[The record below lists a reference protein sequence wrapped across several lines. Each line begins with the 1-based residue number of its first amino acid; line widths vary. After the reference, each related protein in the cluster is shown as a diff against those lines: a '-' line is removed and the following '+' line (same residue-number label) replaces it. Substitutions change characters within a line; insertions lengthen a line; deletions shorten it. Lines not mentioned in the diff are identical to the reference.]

1 MTGETWEAVV
11 GAGALAAVQ
20 PIPGVDAVV
29 DAIVAITVVVAATGS
44 LSGDSVRGAH
54 AKSDEKTSA
63 TATTTPCSDCDPP
76 DEPDN
81 PKKKREI
88 SRQKQDGHIKGTPQ
102 NENRV
107 RQGKPTSTFDASK
120 DEADQLTQEAAEKG
134 NPVPGRPGVKDWN
147 AGRRI
152 GTGPNGGGQDVVR
165 VHEDSLGRIHGH
177 PAGPEN

>member
-1 MTGETWEAVV
+1 MSGALIGAEAGGEIGSFAGPV
-11 GAGALAAVQ
+11 GALAGIVIGGLIGLGATVLAAKAVTNANDKAEE
-20 PIPGVDAVV
+20 GLK
-29 DAIVAITVVVAATGS
+29 G
-44 LSGDSVRGAH
+44 
-54 AKSDEKTSA
+54 
-63 TATTTPCSDCDPP
+63 TTTPCSDCQSP
-76 DEPDN
+76 DGPDN
-81 PKKKREI
+81 PKKKPEI

-102 NENRV
+102 NENRI

-134 NPVPGRPGVKDWN
+134 KPVPGRPGVKDWN

-165 VHEDSLGRIHGH
+165 VHEDSQGRIHGH